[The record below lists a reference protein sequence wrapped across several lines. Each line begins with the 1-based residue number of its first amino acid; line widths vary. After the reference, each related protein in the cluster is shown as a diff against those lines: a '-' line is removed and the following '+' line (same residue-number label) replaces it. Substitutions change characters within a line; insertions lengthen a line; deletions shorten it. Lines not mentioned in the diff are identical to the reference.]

1 VSYFEGGWFRRKMAL
16 LVIALVFNVTWFRTV
31 TRAPEGRFSPWQI
44 RVTAAVALL
53 LWFGVGVAGRAIAF
67 F

>member
-1 VSYFEGGWFRRKMAL
+1 MVLL
-16 LVIALVFNVTWFRTV
+16 LVALVFNFTWFRTV
-31 TRAPEGRFSPWQI
+31 THAREGRFSPWQN
-44 RVTAAVALL
+44 RVAAGLALL